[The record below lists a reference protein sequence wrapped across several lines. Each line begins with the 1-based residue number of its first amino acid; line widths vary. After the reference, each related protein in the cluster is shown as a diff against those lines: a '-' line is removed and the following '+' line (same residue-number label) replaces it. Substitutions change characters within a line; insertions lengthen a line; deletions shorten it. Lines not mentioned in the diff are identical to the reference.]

1 MWRSMQT
8 AMSPPTNSNLD
19 ERGTRGSA
27 VFSLCRHAT
36 EVRNIRP
43 NKAMPARFANG
54 SSSLNEEPWRRLR
67 HFLRWSR
74 LVRPGPA
81 IGLPGDIARE
91 ANSPRRLAEGTR
103 NHRKFWMHGRKGILQ
118 IRTKLSCQ
126 EIAVRNSAATSCAI
140 VDYRK
145 CCNARGNVR
154 GGDPRCECSH
164 DALRHCSG

>member
-67 HFLRWSR
+67 QFFALEPPCQT
-74 LVRPGPA
+74 RPRYWPSWGHCQGGQFA
-81 IGLPGDIARE
+81 ASIGG
-91 ANSPRRLAEGTR
+91 R
-103 NHRKFWMHGRKGILQ
+103 N
-118 IRTKLSCQ
+118 
-126 EIAVRNSAATSCAI
+126 A
-140 VDYRK
+140 
-145 CCNARGNVR
+145 
-154 GGDPRCECSH
+154 
-164 DALRHCSG
+164 